1 MFRSVLLSLTPPTAT
16 TTTTPS
22 SVQGSV
28 SSLLSL
34 IKTVICS
41 STWVTCLYS
50 QSRCLA
56 KLFGYCFFFF
66 FFLLLSS
73 PTLRFSNRPV
83 LLFDVGSRKGVGVY
97 SGVVSLT
104 TDAATTLPL
113 MLCPSAA
120 RCWSSIREATVPNL
134 RMNRGPIDGAR
145 LWGAAVSPLLHA
157 QAGVDG
163 GPGRLPAGEKRGWP
177 KGSRNILA

>member
-1 MFRSVLLSLTPPTAT
+1 MCVSLCALVPYASHRHYHHHPFLSTGLSFFFALINKNSNLQQHLSDLFVQPVPLPCEALWLL
-16 TTTTPS
+16 
-22 SVQGSV
+22 
-28 SSLLSL
+28 
-34 IKTVICS
+34 
-41 STWVTCLYS
+41 
-50 QSRCLA
+50 
-56 KLFGYCFFFF
+56 FFFF

-163 GPGRLPAGEKRGWP
+163 GPGRLPAGEKRG
-177 KGSRNILA
+177 